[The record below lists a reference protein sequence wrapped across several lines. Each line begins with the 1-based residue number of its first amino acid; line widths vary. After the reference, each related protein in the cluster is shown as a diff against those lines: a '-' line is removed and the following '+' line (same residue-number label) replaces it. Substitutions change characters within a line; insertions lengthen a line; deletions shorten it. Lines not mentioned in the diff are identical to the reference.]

1 MSKKHPQK
9 HGAEAAAEEKDED
22 RDLPEVE
29 EAQAQAQPQEPKPEE
44 APAKDEKNKYYDQ
57 LVRLSADFENYRK
70 RTEREKASF
79 LAYGKKQF
87 AEKLLPAYEVL
98 LRQREELA
106 KKQNNEECSASLK
119 AVKDG
124 LNMVFTELEK
134 AFKAEGIEHMD
145 VLDKPY
151 DPATQEV
158 VAMIPSSEAQDGMV
172 LQEVQMGF
180 TMDGKVLRPA
190 RVIVGQHAEG

>member
-1 MSKKHPQK
+1 MIMSKHEK
-9 HGAEAAAEEKDED
+9 HGEHEHAEMKQEVPQPEQPCSAETEQETPAAE
-22 RDLPEVE
+22 
-29 EAQAQAQPQEPKPEE
+29 QKP
-44 APAKDEKNKYYDQ
+44 DYYDRY
-57 LVRLSADFENYRK
+57 VRLSADFENFRK

-79 LAYGKKQF
+79 LAYGKKEF
-87 AEKLLPAYEVL
+87 AEKLLPSYEVL
-98 LRQREELA
+98 LRQLVEMDKKEEEG
-106 KKQNNEECSASLK
+106 QMSAELK
-119 AVKDG
+119 AVKTG
-124 LNMVFTELEK
+124 LKMVFGEMEK

-158 VAMIPSSEAQDGMV
+158 VAMIPSSGDQDGLV

-190 RVIVGQHAEG
+190 RVIVGQHAED

>member
-9 HGAEAAAEEKDED
+9 HGAEAAAEEKDEE

-57 LVRLSADFENYRK
+57 LVRLSADFDNYRK

>member
-1 MSKKHPQK
+1 MSKKHQQK
-9 HGAEAAAEEKDED
+9 HGAAEAAEELNEQ
-22 RDLPEVE
+22 DLPEVSE
-29 EAQAQAQPQEPKPEE
+29 PETEVKPADEPAQEKKP
-44 APAKDEKNKYYDQ
+44 DYYDQ

-106 KKQNNEECSASLK
+106 KKQTEEECSASLK

>member
-1 MSKKHPQK
+1 MSKKHHHHHEEMEEENVK
-9 HGAEAAAEEKDED
+9 AAGGEQNLPEDYEPEIEVTPEDEPKEEKSG
-22 RDLPEVE
+22 
-29 EAQAQAQPQEPKPEE
+29 QP
-44 APAKDEKNKYYDQ
+44 DYYERF
-57 LVRLSADFENYRK
+57 VRLSADFDNYRK

-98 LRQREELA
+98 LRQQEQMEKEDGQGDASSEL
-106 KKQNNEECSASLK
+106 KNLK
-119 AVKDG
+119 AGMK
-124 LNMVFTELEK
+124 MVLSELDK
-134 AFKAEGIEHMD
+134 AFKAEGIVRMD

-158 VAMIPSSEAQDGMV
+158 VAMVPSSEDQDGLV

-180 TMDGKVLRPA
+180 MMDGKVLRPA

>member
-9 HGAEAAAEEKDED
+9 HGAEAAAEEQDEE

-106 KKQNNEECSASLK
+106 KKHDNEECSASLK

>member
-9 HGAEAAAEEKDED
+9 HGAEAAAEEKDEE

-44 APAKDEKNKYYDQ
+44 APAKEEKNKYYDQ

>member
-1 MSKKHPQK
+1 MIMSKHEK
-9 HGAEAAAEEKDED
+9 HGEHEHAEKKQEVPQPEQPCNAETEQETPAAE
-22 RDLPEVE
+22 
-29 EAQAQAQPQEPKPEE
+29 QKP
-44 APAKDEKNKYYDQ
+44 DYYDRY
-57 LVRLSADFENYRK
+57 VRLSADFENFRK

-79 LAYGKKQF
+79 LAYGKKEF
-87 AEKLLPAYEVL
+87 AEKLLPSYEVL
-98 LRQREELA
+98 LRQLVEMDKKEEEG
-106 KKQNNEECSASLK
+106 QMSAELK
-119 AVKDG
+119 AVKTG
-124 LNMVFTELEK
+124 LKMVFGEMEK

-158 VAMIPSSEAQDGMV
+158 VAMIPSSGDQDGLV

-190 RVIVGQHAEG
+190 RVIVGQHAED

>member
-1 MSKKHPQK
+1 MSKKHQQK
-9 HGAEAAAEEKDED
+9 HGGEQTAAEALDEQN
-22 RDLPEVE
+22 LPEVN
-29 EAQAQAQPQEPKPEE
+29 EPEQNA
-44 APAKDEKNKYYDQ
+44 APADEPAPEKKPDYYEQ

-98 LRQREELA
+98 LRQRAELA
-106 KKQNNEECSASLK
+106 KNEDKGECTASLK

-134 AFKAEGIEHMD
+134 AFKAEGIERME

-158 VAMIPSSEAQDGMV
+158 VAMIPSSEEQDGLV

-180 TMDGKVLRPA
+180 MMDGKVLRPA

>member
-1 MSKKHPQK
+1 MSKKHQQK
-9 HGAEAAAEEKDED
+9 HDAAESAEELNEQ
-22 RDLPEVE
+22 DLPEVSE
-29 EAQAQAQPQEPKPEE
+29 PETEVKPADEPAQEKKP
-44 APAKDEKNKYYDQ
+44 DYYDQ

-106 KKQNNEECSASLK
+106 KKQTEEECPASLK

-158 VAMIPSSEAQDGMV
+158 VAMLPSSEAQDGMV

>member
-1 MSKKHPQK
+1 MSKKHQQK
-9 HGAEAAAEEKDED
+9 HGAAESAEELNEQ
-22 RDLPEVE
+22 DLPEVSE
-29 EAQAQAQPQEPKPEE
+29 PEIDVKPADEPAQEKKP
-44 APAKDEKNKYYDQ
+44 DYYDQ

-106 KKQNNEECSASLK
+106 KKQTEEECPASLK

-158 VAMIPSSEAQDGMV
+158 VAMLPSSEAQDGMV

>member
-1 MSKKHPQK
+1 MSKKHQQK
-9 HGAEAAAEEKDED
+9 HDAAESAEELNEQ
-22 RDLPEVE
+22 DLPEVSE
-29 EAQAQAQPQEPKPEE
+29 PEIEVKPADEPAQEKKP
-44 APAKDEKNKYYDQ
+44 DYYDQ

-106 KKQNNEECSASLK
+106 KKQTDEECPASLK

-158 VAMIPSSEAQDGMV
+158 VAMLPSSEAQDGMV

>member
-1 MSKKHPQK
+1 MSKKHQHK
-9 HGAEAAAEEKDED
+9 HGEAETAAEEMTEQAAPETD
-22 RDLPEVE
+22 RENTPRE
-29 EAQAQAQPQEPKPEE
+29 EPAAEPAQEKKP
-44 APAKDEKNKYYDQ
+44 DYYDQ
-57 LVRLSADFENYRK
+57 LVRLSADFDNYRK

-106 KKQNNEECSASLK
+106 KKQQQEECSASLK

-124 LNMVFTELEK
+124 LNMVFMELEK

-145 VLDKPY
+145 VLNKPY
-151 DPATQEV
+151 DPATEEV
-158 VAMIPSSEAQDGMV
+158 VAMIPSSQEQDGLV
-172 LQEVQMGF
+172 IQEVQMGF
-180 TMDGKVLRPA
+180 MMDGKVLRPA
-190 RVIVGQHAEG
+190 RVIVGQHAQGN

>member
-1 MSKKHPQK
+1 MSKKHQK
-9 HGAEAAAEEKDED
+9 HGAADAEELNEQ
-22 RDLPEVE
+22 DLPEVS
-29 EAQAQAQPQEPKPEE
+29 EPEMETKPEDE
-44 APAKDEKNKYYDQ
+44 PAKETKPDYYDQ

-98 LRQREELA
+98 LRQREELT
-106 KKQNNEECSASLK
+106 KKQTEEECSSSLK

>member
-9 HGAEAAAEEKDED
+9 HGAEAAAEEKDEE

-134 AFKAEGIEHMD
+134 AFRAEGIEHMD

>member
-1 MSKKHPQK
+1 MSKKHQQK
-9 HGAEAAAEEKDED
+9 HDAVESAEELNEQ
-22 RDLPEVE
+22 DLPEVSE
-29 EAQAQAQPQEPKPEE
+29 PEIEVKPADEPAQEKKP
-44 APAKDEKNKYYDQ
+44 DYYDQ

-106 KKQNNEECSASLK
+106 KKQTDEECPASLK

-158 VAMIPSSEAQDGMV
+158 VAMLPSSEAQDGMV

>member
-9 HGAEAAAEEKDED
+9 HGAEAAAEEKDEE

-44 APAKDEKNKYYDQ
+44 ASAKDEKNRYYDQ

>member
-1 MSKKHPQK
+1 MSKKHQHK
-9 HGAEAAAEEKDED
+9 NGGEET
-22 RDLPEVE
+22 
-29 EAQAQAQPQEPKPEE
+29 AQALDEQDLAEVREPEMEVKPADEP
-44 APAKDEKNKYYDQ
+44 APEKKPDYYDQ
-57 LVRLSADFENYRK
+57 LVRLSADFDNYRK

-79 LAYGKKQF
+79 LAYGKKEF

-98 LRQREELA
+98 LRQRAELA
-106 KKQNNEECSASLK
+106 KEEDKGECSASLK

-124 LNMVFTELEK
+124 LNMVFAELEK

-158 VAMIPSSEAQDGMV
+158 VAMIPSSEDQDGLV